1 MGGPELALNKHHY
14 PRARARAQQV
24 WVAGVQEP
32 SSIKMKPRRQEDELR
47 YAFS

>member
-24 WVAGVQEP
+24 WVAGVQGAVFHKNETP
-32 SSIKMKPRRQEDELR
+32 KAGR
-47 YAFS
+47 